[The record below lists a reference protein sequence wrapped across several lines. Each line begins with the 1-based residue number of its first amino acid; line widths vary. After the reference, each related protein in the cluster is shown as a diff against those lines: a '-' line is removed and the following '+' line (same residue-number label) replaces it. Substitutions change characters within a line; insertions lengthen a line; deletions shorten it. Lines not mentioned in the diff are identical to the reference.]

1 MKRLHAPVY
10 TARLEEL
17 VRQITPHL
25 KENDRVLDVGCGFGA
40 LGKAILEA
48 PASPPGVKLFG
59 LERVKRGNELIPVEG
74 YDGVIIPYAADSFDV
89 VILADVLHHEHDPH
103 CLLRECIRVARRLL
117 VIKDHKVE
125 GLLAQQRI
133 ALLDWAANAPYSV
146 PCLYR
151 YNTSGEWHDWFSK
164 HDLTIVRE
172 ARSLHLYPPIYNTIF
187 GGKLQY
193 LAILGPRKEK

>member
-1 MKRLHAPVY
+1 M
-10 TARLEEL
+10 
-17 VRQITPHL
+17 
-25 KENDRVLDVGCGFGA
+25 
-40 LGKAILEA
+40 
-48 PASPPGVKLFG
+48 
-59 LERVKRGNELIPVEG
+59 KRGNELIPVEG

-103 CLLRECIRVARRLL
+103 GLLRECIRVARRLL

-193 LAILGPRKEK
+193 LAILGPQKEK